1 MADNFNSDWASPP
14 SDLIKEYIGYD
25 FSDQTPITPELAEK
39 LSSMLGHTPDF
50 WLRLDGNYRADLER
64 IGAEFLPCP
73 FCGSTSIH
81 VVEGSTFKWRVAE
94 CAECGA
100 RGSEERW
107 IYTETDPDASARAR
121 VVTAWNT
128 RP

>member
-50 WLRLDGNYRADLER
+50 WLRLDGNYRSDLKR

-107 IYTETDPDASARAR
+107 IYTETDPDASVRAR

-128 RP
+128 RV